1 MRQPRLAEMVSG
13 VLRQRIV
20 SGDMGDDAEL
30 PTVDRLAE
38 EFGVSPPSIREALR
52 ILENEGLVTVR
63 RGRSG
68 GAVVHRPKPENAAY
82 LLGLVLESGGVKL
95 NDLSDAHGEMLIVC
109 GSLCATRPDRLRTVV
124 PRLRAA
130 HRRSAEAIEAE
141 PSVFEPLSRAFH
153 EELVAGCGNETL
165 ILIVSSLQALWS
177 TQEVAWTRRVAD
189 TNESP
194 DPALRQAGLQAH
206 EEILAA
212 VEAGDRQRV
221 ATLLHGHV
229 EDPAI
234 YFHRRTRRTVQATHL
249 NPGQLFGP
257 PSSRNGAAVTGGSRG
272 VLPA

>member
-1 MRQPRLAEMVSG
+1 MVSG

-20 SGDMGDDAEL
+20 SGAMGDDAEL
-30 PTVDRLAE
+30 PTVDRLAY

-82 LLGLVLESGGVKL
+82 LLGLVLESEGVKL

-109 GSLCATRPDRLRTVV
+109 GSLCAERTDRMRTVV

-130 HRRSAEAIEAE
+130 QHRTVEAIDADA
-141 PSVFEPLSRAFH
+141 SIFEPATRSFH
-153 EELVAGCGNETL
+153 DELVTGCGNETL

-177 TQEVAWTRRVAD
+177 SQEVAWTRRVVD

-194 DPALRQAGLQAH
+194 DPELRQAGLRSHQ
-206 EEILAA
+206 EILEA
-212 VEAGDRQRV
+212 VEAGDRQGV
-221 ATLLHGHV
+221 ATLLHDHV

-234 YFHRRTRRTVQATHL
+234 YFHQPTRRTVQATHML
-249 NPGQLFGP
+249 PGQLLGFAA
-257 PSSRNGAAVTGGSRG
+257 SHNGQQ
-272 VLPA
+272 

>member
-1 MRQPRLAEMVSG
+1 MVSG

-20 SGDMGDDAEL
+20 SGVMGDDAEL
-30 PTVDRLAE
+30 PTVDRLAD

-68 GAVVHRPKPENAAY
+68 GAVVHRPKAESAAY
-82 LLGLVLESGGVKL
+82 LLGLVLESGSVRL

-109 GSLCATRPDRLRTVV
+109 GSLCAERPDRMRTVV

-130 HRRSAEAIEAE
+130 QRRTREAIDADASIHE
-141 PSVFEPLSRAFH
+141 PASRSFH
-153 EELVAGCGNETL
+153 DELVTGCGNETL
-165 ILIVSSLQALWS
+165 ILVVSSLQALWS
-177 TQEVAWTRRVAD
+177 SQEVAWTRRVAD

-206 EEILAA
+206 QEILDGI
-212 VEAGDRQRV
+212 EAGDRQRV
-221 ATLLHGHV
+221 ASLLHRHV

-234 YFHRRTRRTVQATHL
+234 YLHQPTRRTVQATHML
-249 NPGQLFGP
+249 PGQLLGFVVSHDG
-257 PSSRNGAAVTGGSRG
+257 RQ
-272 VLPA
+272 

>member
-20 SGDMGDDAEL
+20 SGEMGDDAEL

-68 GAVVHRPKPENAAY
+68 GAVVHRPKAESAAY

-109 GSLCATRPDRLRTVV
+109 ASLCADRPDRMRTVV

-130 HRRSAEAIEAE
+130 HRRAAEAIDAE
-141 PSVFEPLSRAFH
+141 PSVFEPLSRSFH

-165 ILIVSSLQALWS
+165 ILVVSSLRALWAS
-177 TQEVAWTRRVAD
+177 
-189 TNESP
+189 
-194 DPALRQAGLQAH
+194 
-206 EEILAA
+206 
-212 VEAGDRQRV
+212 
-221 ATLLHGHV
+221 
-229 EDPAI
+229 
-234 YFHRRTRRTVQATHL
+234 
-249 NPGQLFGP
+249 
-257 PSSRNGAAVTGGSRG
+257 
-272 VLPA
+272 